1 MERMKFLVLI
11 VASAL
16 LSDTAWSFVI
26 LQASNTAPSSA
37 SSSTCRKY
45 AESAVGPPLSLS
57 DKKTTTRP
65 TEASPTKLSLSKL
78 YNRQIAREFSASQ
91 RYGVAAVVLTDQVE
105 QFLAAEE
112 EQRMRAIQMIEY
124 ANANDIPL
132 DYQSQIVLQDDC
144 DSSSLQS
151 LGVQELATELMAQER
166 LDRLFFQEFLQ
177 EAHTSDDPLAA
188 VLEPLRVGV
197 FDILKTTGLLDHDLG
212 KTQQLGYSYFDLL
225 KTNDDLSVGVYS
237 LDHPLIE
244 QVYASRELLPLL
256 DATSSMPISSSPFLQ
271 QHQQQPAHRLF
282 LEPISRSAHITPTDA
297 YVGVAVDTDYDA
309 LQQSLV
315 ETSEDLWV
323 AADEALPSMEDFLDA
338 LSSIGTEDTFF
349 SAVDNSAVGDLATF
363 LEEQTNLMDS
373 LQQNIFEA
381 EGLAQI
387 AEILAQLY

>member
-1 MERMKFLVLI
+1 MERLKFLVLV

-26 LQASNTAPSSA
+26 LEASNTASSSA

-45 AESAVGPPLSLS
+45 AEQAAVGPPLSLS
-57 DKKTTTRP
+57 DKKITTRP
-65 TEASPTKLSLSKL
+65 TEASPTKLSLYKL
-78 YNRQIAREFSASQ
+78 YNRQIAREFSTSQ
-91 RYGVAAVVLTDQVE
+91 RYGVAAVVLADQVE

-124 ANANDIPL
+124 ANVNDIPL
-132 DYQSQIVLQDDC
+132 DYQSQIVLQNDC
-144 DSSSLQS
+144 DPSSLQA
-151 LGVQELATELMAQER
+151 LGVKELASELVAQEQ

-177 EAHTSDDPLAA
+177 EAQTSDDPLAV

-197 FDILKTTGLLDHDLG
+197 FDILKTTGLLDHDIG
-212 KTQQLGYSYFDLL
+212 KTQQLDCSYLDLL

-244 QVYASRELLPLL
+244 QVYASQELLPIL
-256 DATSSMPISSSPFLQ
+256 DATSMPISSSPLLQ
-271 QHQQQPAHRLF
+271 EQQQQPGHRMF
-282 LEPISRSAHITPTDA
+282 LEPIFRSAHITPTDA

-323 AADEALPSMEDFLDA
+323 AADEALPNMEDFLDA
-338 LSSIGTEDTFF
+338 LSSIGTEDTFW
-349 SAVDNSAVGDLATF
+349 AVDNSAIGDLATF
-363 LEEQTNLMDS
+363 LEGQTDLMDS